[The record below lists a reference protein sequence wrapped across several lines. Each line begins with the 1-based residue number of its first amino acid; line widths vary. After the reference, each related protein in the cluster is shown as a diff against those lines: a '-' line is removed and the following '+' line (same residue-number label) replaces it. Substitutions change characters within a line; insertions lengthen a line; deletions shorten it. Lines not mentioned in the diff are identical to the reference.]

1 MHLVALHALEAHP
14 DVGLDVFH
22 DVADVER
29 AVRVRQSSRDEELS
43 GHEGAR
49 F

>member
-1 MHLVALHALEAHP
+1 MRVVGAHEMHFVAAHALEAHP

-29 AVRVRQSSRDEELS
+29 AI
-43 GHEGAR
+43 GIG
-49 F
+49 